1 MKNRIFIIAVL
12 FFSMPLFSQEG
23 LKLGLQGGLPFDDFN
38 NEVSVV
44 IGAEAGY
51 LWALNKVVDL
61 GATVGFLH
69 GFAETFQ
76 SDVVVNDL
84 PNVQFVP
91 LAGSIRIWP
100 SRSFSFGVDAGQGF
114 GINDG
119 NEGGLYY
126 RPLIGYLMGP
136 KTQLNAS
143 YTSISLDNRSW
154 TTLTLGI
161 VYTIPSK
168 RSRF

>member
-12 FFSMPLFSQEG
+12 FFSVPLFSQEG
-23 LKLGLQGGLPFDDFN
+23 LKLGIQGGLPFDDFN

-61 GATVGFLH
+61 GAT
-69 GFAETFQ
+69 
-76 SDVVVNDL
+76 
-84 PNVQFVP
+84 VP

>member
-51 LWALNKVVDL
+51 MWALNKVVDL

-91 LAGSIRIWP
+91 LAG
-100 SRSFSFGVDAGQGF
+100 
-114 GINDG
+114 
-119 NEGGLYY
+119 
-126 RPLIGYLMGP
+126 
-136 KTQLNAS
+136 
-143 YTSISLDNRSW
+143 
-154 TTLTLGI
+154 
-161 VYTIPSK
+161 
-168 RSRF
+168 